1 MGDDADELPGR
12 VQGKPGIAVQGDA
25 VADAG
30 QHLRIAHVDAEAR
43 VLGPPQQ
50 AVELFDLPALA
61 LPTDPRALPRV
72 PLARTTEHEEPV
84 GATLAE
90 TGVLGADPGPARP
103 PAFVV
108 PPQPRR

>member
-61 LPTDPRALPRV
+61 LPTDPRALARG
-72 PLARTTEHEEPV
+72 PLARTMEQGEPV
-84 GATLAE
+84 GATPAE
-90 TGVLGADPGPARP
+90 TGVQGEGPGAGGGPG
-103 PAFVV
+103 FGG
-108 PPQPRR
+108 PREP

>member
-50 AVELFDLPALA
+50 AVELFELPALA
-61 LPTDPRALPRV
+61 LPTDPRALARV
-72 PLARTTEHEEPV
+72 PLARTMEQVEPV

-90 TGVLGADPGPARP
+90 TGVRSEE
-103 PAFVV
+103 
-108 PPQPRR
+108 RRVGKECRSRWSPYH